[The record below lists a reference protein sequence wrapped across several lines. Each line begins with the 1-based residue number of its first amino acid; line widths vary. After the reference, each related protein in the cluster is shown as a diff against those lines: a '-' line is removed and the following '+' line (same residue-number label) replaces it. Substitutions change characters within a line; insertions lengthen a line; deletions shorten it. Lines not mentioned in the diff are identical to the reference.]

1 METEDDVDEEL
12 PRAADREEINHN
24 NNNNFEEVE
33 GMKISEVPT
42 SSLIADRESFFVMRS
57 SSSDLMPEMSMS
69 SSFNPDNNLD
79 KADENTHVES
89 KVYLST
95 NMKTDVRDCE
105 ILRLCK
111 SKRVFCQDTIH
122 ESEEDDGLT
131 MEKVGKFL
139 ETHPTVLEAWIR
151 DKASAELRMWLQGTS
166 LAPKTSTS
174 SQHQEENTLSRNKRN
189 SVTSDLFQSWLASNS
204 PVKRNRS
211 PSRTSMT
218 LMGRREELNRL
229 DEGELFMELIRDV
242 ANELDIN
249 ILCHKILVNV
259 GLLTHADRGSLF
271 LAKGP
276 PEDRYLVAKLFDVTQ
291 DTELDVA
298 IQKAKN
304 EEIKIPFG
312 VGIAGY
318 VAQSKQIINIKD
330 AYKDPRFNSA
340 IDMRTG
346 YKTHLILS
354 MPICNYEGDVIGV
367 AQIINKTNDS
377 NEFTERD
384 VEVFQRYLT
393 FCGIGIQNAQLFE
406 LSVQE
411 YRRNQILLNLARSIF
426 AEQNNLEC
434 LVSKIMT
441 EAKELLKCERCAV
454 FLLDVD
460 CGEAGHLE
468 KIVERPG
475 RMVQEARKPLSRR
488 ESNNIQMEDIYHQH
502 GTSEINK
509 FTMVFE
515 MENGKEE
522 ARVYR
527 PSAEDLLKPLGR
539 IAKYVA
545 FSGEILNI
553 GDVASWLKVPVVET
567 GSEPA
572 RSILCMPI
580 ANGQKDV
587 IGVAQLINKDN
598 GSSFTDSDVSIFEA
612 FAIFCGLGIHNTQM
626 YESACKLMAKQKVAL
641 ECLSYHATANN
652 DDALKLMSD
661 SISSAETYNLYSF
674 TFIDFGLT
682 DDDTCRAT
690 IRMFKQCDLI
700 QKFHIPYDVLCR
712 WILSVKKNYR
722 PVKYHNWRHALNVA
736 QTMFAM
742 LKTGKMEKL
751 MMDLEI
757 LGLLVA
763 CLCHDLD
770 HRGTNNAFQ
779 TKTESPLAILYSTST
794 MEHHHFDQCVMILNS
809 DSNNIFQNLPME
821 DYRQVMRVVEN
832 AILSTDLAAYFKKKN
847 RFMELIDEGE
857 FDWQSEEKKELLC
870 GMMMTACD
878 VSAIAKPWEVQHKVA
893 KLVADEFFDQGDLE
907 KLQLNQQPVAMMDR
921 ERRDELPQMQVG
933 FIEAICLPLY
943 RVLSETFPWIKPL
956 YEGTLEN
963 RKNWQDLA
971 EKVEMGLTWIDR
983 DTIEKPVEEFVSSE
997 PKDIEFTV
1005 TTLNCAH
1012 PEKKDG
1018 FNDNISD
1025 ATKSSALGRFASL
1038 RKGGRTL
1045 SKGVRSR
1052 LSRSLYSRSNSEDGG
1067 KSKDLLPERKNRNKL
1082 CLLI

>member
-1 METEDDVDEEL
+1 MESEDEVDEEL
-12 PRAADREEINHN
+12 PEAKDTKVNDSLES
-24 NNNNFEEVE
+24 F
-33 GMKISEVPT
+33 GTMKISTKLV
-42 SSLIADRESFFVMRS
+42 SSKMVERSECQLVRSPNPEEPDAPEPCKEPGKMRS
-57 SSSDLMPEMSMS
+57 CASE
-69 SSFNPDNNLD
+69 
-79 KADENTHVES
+79 KS
-89 KVYLST
+89 KLPLSAST
-95 NMKTDVRDCE
+95 KTELKETD
-105 ILRLCK
+105 IARLCR
-111 SKRVFCQDTIH
+111 SKRIMCQETIH
-122 ESEEDDGLT
+122 EYDEDDGLT
-131 MEKVGKFL
+131 MEKVGRY
-139 ETHPTVLEAWIR
+139 LEAYPDVAETWLR
-151 DKASAELRMWLQGTS
+151 ENASYELRQRLQTVAQPQTKSPVRS
-166 LAPKTSTS
+166 L
-174 SQHQEENTLSRNKRN
+174 HREESLLTRSKRN
-189 SVTSDLFQSWLASNS
+189 SVTSDLFQNWLASSS
-204 PVKRNRS
+204 PAKRSTS
-211 PSRTSMT
+211 PSRTYTS
-218 LMGRREELNRL
+218 LVGRREELNRL
-229 DEGELFMELIRDV
+229 DESDLFMELIRDV

-249 ILCHKILVNV
+249 VLCHKILVNV

-276 PEDRYLVAKLFDVTQ
+276 LEDRYLVAKLFDVTQ
-291 DTELDVA
+291 DTELEEA
-298 IQKAKN
+298 IQRAKN

-318 VAQSKQIINIKD
+318 VAQTKESINIKD

-346 YKTHLILS
+346 YKTTLILS

-367 AQIINKTNDS
+367 AQIINKTNGS

-411 YRRNQILLNLARSIF
+411 YRRNQILLNLARNIF
-426 AEQNNLEC
+426 EEQNNLEC
-434 LVSKIMT
+434 LVTKIMT

-454 FLLDVD
+454 YLLDLD

-475 RMVQEARKPLSRR
+475 KSTQESRKPLSRR
-488 ESNNIQMEDIYHQH
+488 ESNNIEVEDIFQQH
-502 GTSEINK
+502 ASNESNK
-509 FTMVFE
+509 FTTIFE
-515 MENGKEE
+515 MDNKSEE
-522 ARVYR
+522 AKVYR
-527 PSAEDLLKPLGR
+527 PSGGDLASPLGQ
-539 IAKYVA
+539 IARYVA
-545 FSGEILNI
+545 LTGQILNI
-553 GDVASWLKVPVVET
+553 GDVATWLKKDVIQS
-567 GSEPA
+567 GNEPIK
-572 RSILCMPI
+572 SILCMPI
-580 ANGQKDV
+580 VNGQRTV

-598 GSSFTDSDVSIFEA
+598 GTSFTDSDVSIFEA

-652 DDALKLMSD
+652 DDTVKLISETIPSAD
-661 SISSAETYNLYSF
+661 SYNLYSF
-674 TFIDFGLT
+674 TFIDFDLT
-682 DDDTCRAT
+682 DEDTCRAT
-690 IRMFKQCDLI
+690 IRMFKQCNLI
-700 QKFHIPYDVLCR
+700 HKFHIPYEVLCR

-742 LKTGKMEKL
+742 LKTGKMEQF
-751 MMDLEI
+751 MTDLEI

-779 TKTESPLAILYSTST
+779 MKTESPLAILYSTST

-809 DSNNIFQNLPME
+809 DSNNIFQSLSME
-821 DYRQVMRVVEN
+821 DYRRVMKVVES
-832 AILSTDLAAYFKKKN
+832 AILSTDLAVYFKKKN

-878 VSAIAKPWEVQHKVA
+878 VSAIAKPWDVQHRVA

-907 KLQLNQQPVAMMDR
+907 RLQLNQQPVAMMDR
-921 ERRDELPQMQVG
+921 ERKDELPQMQVG
-933 FIEAICLPLY
+933 FIDVICQPLY
-943 RVLSETFPWIKPL
+943 KVMSDTFPWIMPL
-956 YEGTLEN
+956 YEGTMEN
-963 RKNWQDLA
+963 RRHWQDLA

-983 DTIEKPVEEFVSSE
+983 DTIDEPVEEFVAYE

-1012 PEKKDG
+1012 PERKEVPEK
-1018 FNDNISD
+1018 
-1025 ATKSSALGRFASL
+1025 SALGRFASL
-1038 RKGGRTL
+1038 RKGSRTL
-1045 SKGVRSR
+1045 SKGVRHR
-1052 LSRSLYSRSNSEDGG
+1052 ISRSLYARSTPEDAA
-1067 KSKDLLPERKNRNKL
+1067 KSKALIPDRKSRNKL
-1082 CLLI
+1082 CSLI

>member
-1 METEDDVDEEL
+1 METEDEMEEEL
-12 PRAADREEINHN
+12 SEATGMEVNHN
-24 NNNNFEEVE
+24 NNLGNFET
-33 GMKISEVPT
+33 MRISPRT
-42 SSLIADRESFFVMRS
+42 SEKDEESNDHLEINLQVKTKNERE
-57 SSSDLMPEMSMS
+57 
-69 SSFNPDNNLD
+69 
-79 KADENTHVES
+79 ES
-89 KVYLST
+89 KLSLST
-95 NMKTDVRDCE
+95 SMKTDIKEKE
-105 ILRLCK
+105 IARLCR
-111 SKRVFCQDTIH
+111 SKRICGQDTIH
-122 ESEEDDGLT
+122 EYDEDDGLT
-131 MEKVGKFL
+131 MERVGRYMEAHPNVV
-139 ETHPTVLEAWIR
+139 ETWLYE
-151 DKASAELRMWLQGTS
+151 KGSLELRQRLQTPRLERTKS
-166 LAPKTSTS
+166 ITSTS
-174 SQHQEENTLSRNKRN
+174 CQDQEGILSRTKRN
-189 SVTSDLFQSWLASNS
+189 SVTSDLFQTWLSTSS
-204 PVKRNRS
+204 PAKRSRS
-211 PSRTSMT
+211 PSRASIS

-229 DEGELFMELIRDV
+229 DESDLFMELIRDV

-249 ILCHKILVNV
+249 VLCHKILVNV
-259 GLLTHADRGSLF
+259 GILTCADRGSLF

-276 PEDRYLVAKLFDVTQ
+276 LEDRYLVAKLFDVTQ
-291 DTELDVA
+291 DTELEEAV
-298 IQKAKN
+298 QRAKN

-318 VAQSKQIINIKD
+318 VAQTKEIINIKD

-346 YKTHLILS
+346 YKTTLILS

-367 AQIINKTNDS
+367 AQIINKTNGS

-411 YRRNQILLNLARSIF
+411 YRRNQILLNLARNIF
-426 AEQNNLEC
+426 EEQNNLEC
-434 LVSKIMT
+434 LVTKIMT

-454 FLLDVD
+454 YLLDLD

-475 RMVQEARKPLSRR
+475 KSIQENRKPLSRR
-488 ESNNIQMEDIYHQH
+488 ESSIE
-502 GTSEINK
+502 SSK
-509 FTMVFE
+509 FTMIFE
-515 MENGKEE
+515 MDNETQE

-527 PSAEDLLKPLGR
+527 PSTNDLSSPLGQ
-539 IAKYVA
+539 IARYVA
-545 FSGEILNI
+545 GTGQILNI
-553 GDVASWLKVPVVET
+553 GDVTSWLKKDVVET
-567 GSEPA
+567 EKEPT

-580 ANGQKDV
+580 ANGQRTV

-598 GSSFTDSDVSIFEA
+598 GTSFTDSDVSIFEA

-652 DDALKLMSD
+652 DDALKLTSD
-661 SISSAETYNLYSF
+661 PIPSAKEFNLYSF
-674 TFIDFGLT
+674 TFTDFDLT
-682 DDDTCRAT
+682 DDDTCRAS
-690 IRMFKQCDLI
+690 IRMFEQCNLI
-700 QKFHIPYDVLCR
+700 HKFHIPYDILCR

-742 LKTGKMEKL
+742 LKTGKMEQF
-751 MMDLEI
+751 MTDLEI

-809 DSNNIFQNLPME
+809 DSNNIFQNLSME
-821 DYRQVMRVVEN
+821 DYRRVMKVVES
-832 AILSTDLAAYFKKKN
+832 AILSTDLAVYFKKKN

-878 VSAIAKPWEVQHKVA
+878 VSAIAKPWEVQHRVA

-907 KLQLNQQPVAMMDR
+907 RLQLNQQPVAMMDR

-933 FIEAICLPLY
+933 FIDVICMPLY
-943 RVLSETFPWIKPL
+943 KVMAETFPWIKPL
-956 YEGTLEN
+956 YEGTKEN
-963 RKNWQDLA
+963 RKHWQDLA
-971 EKVEMGLTWIDR
+971 EKVEIGLTWIDR
-983 DTIEKPVEEFVSSE
+983 DTIEEPVEEFVSYE
-997 PKDIEFTV
+997 PRDIEFTV

-1012 PEKKDG
+1012 PERKDQVQE
-1018 FNDNISD
+1018 
-1025 ATKSSALGRFASL
+1025 KSALGKFTSF
-1038 RKGGRTL
+1038 RKGGRSL
-1045 SKGVRSR
+1045 GKGVRQR
-1052 LSRSLYSRSNSEDGG
+1052 LSKSLYVKTNSEDT
-1067 KSKDLLPERKNRNKL
+1067 SKTKVLISERKSRNKL

>member
-1 METEDDVDEEL
+1 METEGEEDL
-12 PRAADREEINHN
+12 PAETDYKIN
-24 NNNNFEEVE
+24 NNNNLSTNILI
-33 GMKISEVPT
+33 MKISTIP
-42 SSLIADRESFFVMRS
+42 RS
-57 SSSDLMPEMSMS
+57 PEASKKKECKLVQSSSDKPAS
-69 SSFNPDNNLD
+69 LD
-79 KADENTHVES
+79 CPGPGTSDTQSDQIKIES
-89 KVYLST
+89 KINLSGSI
-95 NMKTDVRDCE
+95 KTDIKE
-105 ILRLCK
+105 GSELLKLTK
-111 SKRVFCQDTIH
+111 SKRIPCPDTIH
-122 ESEEDDGLT
+122 EFEEDTGLT
-131 MEKVGKFL
+131 MERVGKYL
-139 ETHPTVLEAWIR
+139 ETNPSVVEAWLR
-151 DKASAELRMWLQGTS
+151 DKASPELKMRLLNTNLQ
-166 LAPKTSTS
+166 PKIA
-174 SQHQEENTLSRNKRN
+174 TLSLRPPPDETPMVRPKRN
-189 SVTSDLFQSWLASNS
+189 SITSDLFQSWLASSS
-204 PVKRNRS
+204 PKRSKS
-211 PSRTSMT
+211 PSRLPLS
-218 LMGRREELNRL
+218 LSGRREELNQL

-249 ILCHKILVNV
+249 VLCHKILVNV

-271 LAKGP
+271 LAKGA

-291 DTELDVA
+291 ETELEEAV
-298 IQKAKN
+298 QRAKN
-304 EEIKIPFG
+304 EELRIPFG

-318 VAQSKQIINIKD
+318 VAQTKEIINTND
-330 AYKDPRFNSA
+330 AYEDPRFNSTV
-340 IDMRTG
+340 DMRTG
-346 YKTHLILS
+346 YKTTLILS

-367 AQIINKTNDS
+367 AQIINKTNGS

-384 VEVFQRYLT
+384 VEVFKRYLT

-406 LSVQE
+406 LSVLE

-426 AEQNNLEC
+426 EDQNNLEC
-434 LVSKIMT
+434 LVTKIMT

-454 FLLDVD
+454 YLLDLD

-475 RMVQEARKPLSRR
+475 KSIQEDRQPLSRR
-488 ESNNIQMEDIYHQH
+488 ESNNIDMEDIFLRHS
-502 GTSEINK
+502 TSDGSAK
-509 FTMVFE
+509 FTMVFK
-515 MENGKEE
+515 MENGTQE
-522 ARVYR
+522 AQVSR
-527 PSAEDLLKPLGR
+527 PSTTDLSSPLGK

-545 FSGEILNI
+545 STGQILNI
-553 GDVASWLKVPVVET
+553 GDVALWLKREVLDVGKDPI
-567 GSEPA
+567 

-580 ANGQKDV
+580 VNGQRSV

-641 ECLSYHATANN
+641 ECLSYHATASN
-652 DDALKLMSD
+652 DDALRLTSD
-661 SISSAETYNLYSF
+661 DIPSAEQYNLYSF
-674 TFIDFGLT
+674 TFTDFELT
-682 DDDTCRAT
+682 DEDTCRAT
-690 IRMFKQCDLI
+690 VRMFKACNLI
-700 QKFHIPYDVLCR
+700 QRFHIPYDVFCR

-742 LKTGKMEKL
+742 LKTGKMEQF
-751 MMDLEI
+751 MTDLEI

-809 DSNNIFQNLPME
+809 DSNNIFQTLSME
-821 DYRQVMRVVEN
+821 DYRHVMKVVES
-832 AILSTDLAAYFKKKN
+832 AILSTDLAVYFKKKN
-847 RFMELIDEGE
+847 NFMELIDEGE

-878 VSAIAKPWEVQHKVA
+878 VSAIAKPWDVQHRVA

-933 FIEAICLPLY
+933 FIDVICLPLY
-943 RVLSETFPWIKPL
+943 RVLSETFPWIMPL
-956 YEGTLEN
+956 YEGTAEN
-963 RKNWQDLA
+963 RKHWQDLA

-983 DTIEKPVEEFVSSE
+983 DTIEEPVEEFVSQE

-1005 TTLNCAH
+1005 TTLNCAQ
-1012 PEKKDG
+1012 EKKDTSG
-1018 FNDNISD
+1018 PAKASD
-1025 ATKSSALGRFASL
+1025 FPKTALGRFASL
-1038 RKGGRTL
+1038 RKGGR
-1045 SKGVRSR
+1045 SIGKGVRHR
-1052 LSRSLYSRSNSEDGG
+1052 LSRSLYARSGSEDTG
-1067 KSKDLLPERKNRNKL
+1067 KAKVLLPERKNKNKL

>member
-1 METEDDVDEEL
+1 MEAEDEVDDEL
-12 PRAADREEINHN
+12 SEAADTEANHN
-24 NNNNFEEVE
+24 NNLENFET
-33 GMKISEVPT
+33 MKISTKPVSERTPEKNDCP
-42 SSLIADRESFFVMRS
+42 LERS
-57 SSSDLMPEMSMS
+57 SNPEQS
-69 SSFNPDNNLD
+69 
-79 KADENTHVES
+79 ENVDSVDDSPGKLKTSARPKS
-89 KVYLST
+89 KVSLST
-95 NMKTDVRDCE
+95 STKTDVKEVE
-105 ILRLCK
+105 IAKLCR
-111 SKRVFCQDTIH
+111 SKKVSCQDTIH
-122 ESEEDDGLT
+122 EYDEDDNLT
-131 MEKVGKFL
+131 MDRVGRY
-139 ETHPTVLEAWIR
+139 LEANPSLAETWLR
-151 DKASAELRMWLQGTS
+151 EKASLQLRQRLQNTYMLQTITPS
-166 LAPKTSTS
+166 APRV
-174 SQHQEENTLSRNKRN
+174 HQEESLLNRGKRN
-189 SVTSDLFQSWLASNS
+189 SVTSDLFQTWLASSS
-204 PVKRNRS
+204 PAKRSRS
-211 PSRTSMT
+211 PNRTHSS
-218 LMGRREELNRL
+218 LMGRREELGKL
-229 DEGELFMELIRDV
+229 DESDLFMELIRDV

-276 PEDRYLVAKLFDVTQ
+276 LDDRYLVAKLFDVRQ
-291 DTELDVA
+291 DTELEEAV
-298 IQKAKN
+298 QRAKN

-318 VAQSKQIINIKD
+318 VAQTKEIINIKD

-346 YKTHLILS
+346 YKTTLILS

-367 AQIINKTNDS
+367 AQIINKTNGS
-377 NEFTERD
+377 NEFTDRD

-411 YRRNQILLNLARSIF
+411 YRRNQILLNLARNIF
-426 AEQNNLEC
+426 EEQNNLEC
-434 LVSKIMT
+434 LVTKIMT

-454 FLLDVD
+454 YLLDLD

-475 RMVQEARKPLSRR
+475 KSVQESRKPLSRR
-488 ESNNIQMEDIYHQH
+488 ESNNIDMEDIFQQH
-502 GTSEINK
+502 TSTEGTK

-515 MENGKEE
+515 MENETQE

-527 PSAEDLLKPLGR
+527 PNNNDLSSPLGQ
-539 IAKYVA
+539 IARYVA
-545 FSGEILNI
+545 ATGQILNI
-553 GDVASWLKVPVVET
+553 GDVATWLKKDVMESGRKPI
-567 GSEPA
+567 

-580 ANGQKDV
+580 VNGQRIV

-598 GSSFTDSDVSIFEA
+598 GTSFTDSDVSIFEA

-652 DDALKLMSD
+652 EDALRLVSD
-661 SISSAETYNLYSF
+661 TIPSAEIYNLYSF
-674 TFIDFGLT
+674 TFIDFELT

-742 LKTGKMEKL
+742 LKTGKMEQF
-751 MMDLEI
+751 MTDLEI

-809 DSNNIFQNLPME
+809 DSNNIFQSLSME
-821 DYRQVMRVVEN
+821 DYRRVMKVVES
-832 AILSTDLAAYFKKKN
+832 AILSTDLAMYFKKRN
-847 RFMELIDEGE
+847 RFMEVIDEGE

-878 VSAIAKPWEVQHKVA
+878 VSAIAKPWEVQHRVA

-907 KLQLNQQPVAMMDR
+907 RLQLNQQPVAMMDR

-933 FIEAICLPLY
+933 FIDVICMPLY
-943 RVLSETFPWIKPL
+943 KVMSETFPWILPL
-956 YEGTLEN
+956 YEGTMDN
-963 RKNWQDLA
+963 RKHWQDLA

-983 DTIEKPVEEFVSSE
+983 DTIEEPVEEFISYE
-997 PKDIEFTV
+997 PRDIEFTV

-1012 PEKKDG
+1012 ADKREQVPEK
-1018 FNDNISD
+1018 
-1025 ATKSSALGRFASL
+1025 SALGRFASL

-1045 SKGVRSR
+1045 SKGVRHR
-1052 LSRSLYSRSNSEDGG
+1052 ISRSLYARSSSEDTG
-1067 KSKDLLPERKNRNKL
+1067 KSKALLPERKNRNKL

>member
-1 METEDDVDEEL
+1 
-12 PRAADREEINHN
+12 
-24 NNNNFEEVE
+24 
-33 GMKISEVPT
+33 MKISTKPVSERTPEKDDC
-42 SSLIADRESFFVMRS
+42 SLVRS
-57 SSSDLMPEMSMS
+57 SNLEQSDIVGSTDDSPKKLKTSVRS
-69 SSFNPDNNLD
+69 
-79 KADENTHVES
+79 ES
-89 KVYLST
+89 KVPLST
-95 NMKTDVRDCE
+95 STKTDVKE
-105 ILRLCK
+105 IEIARLYR
-111 SKRVFCQDTIH
+111 SKRISCQDTIH
-122 ESEEDDGLT
+122 EYDEDDNLT
-131 MEKVGKFL
+131 MDRVGRYL
-139 ETHPTVLEAWIR
+139 ETHPAVVETWLRE
-151 DKASAELRMWLQGTS
+151 KASLQLRQRLQNTRMLQTITPNVPS
-166 LAPKTSTS
+166 APSV
-174 SQHQEENTLSRNKRN
+174 QQEENLLNRSKRN
-189 SVTSDLFQSWLASNS
+189 SVTSDLFQTWLASSS
-204 PVKRNRS
+204 PAKRSRS
-211 PSRTSMT
+211 PNSASIKSSRPYST
-218 LMGRREELNRL
+218 LMGRREELGRL
-229 DEGELFMELIRDV
+229 DESDLFMELIRDV

-249 ILCHKILVNV
+249 VLCHKILVNV
-259 GLLTHADRGSLF
+259 GLLTYADRGSLF

-276 PEDRYLVAKLFDVTQ
+276 LEDRYLVAKLFDVTQ
-291 DTELDVA
+291 ETELEEA
-298 IQKAKN
+298 IQRAKN
-304 EEIKIPFG
+304 EELKIPFG

-318 VAQSKQIINIKD
+318 VAQTKEIINIKD

-340 IDMRTG
+340 IDMQTG
-346 YKTHLILS
+346 YKTTLILS

-367 AQIINKTNDS
+367 AQIINKTNGS
-377 NEFTERD
+377 NEFTDRD
-384 VEVFQRYLT
+384 IEVFQRYLT

-411 YRRNQILLNLARSIF
+411 YRRNQILLNLARNIF
-426 AEQNNLEC
+426 EEQNNLEC
-434 LVSKIMT
+434 LVTKIMT

-454 FLLDVD
+454 YLLDLD
-460 CGEAGHLE
+460 CGEAVRTSRENRRAAWKVGAREQKAVVEKRGEWHRHVLLE
-468 KIVERPG
+468 FVSLMIFFSFLAA
-475 RMVQEARKPLSRR
+475 Q
-488 ESNNIQMEDIYHQH
+488 SNNIDMEDIIQQH
-502 GTSEINK
+502 ASTEGSK

-515 MENGKEE
+515 MENETQE

-527 PSAEDLLKPLGR
+527 PSNNNLSSSLGQ
-539 IAKYVA
+539 IARYVA
-545 FSGEILNI
+545 ATGQILNI
-553 GDVASWLKVPVVET
+553 GDVATWSKKDVMES
-567 GSEPA
+567 GKEPI

-580 ANGQKDV
+580 VNGQRIV

-598 GSSFTDSDVSIFEA
+598 GTSFTDSDVSIFEA

-652 DDALKLMSD
+652 EDALRLVSD
-661 SISSAETYNLYSF
+661 PIPSAETYNLYSF
-674 TFIDFGLT
+674 TFIDFDLT

-700 QKFHIPYDVLCR
+700 QKFHIPYDVMCR

-742 LKTGKMEKL
+742 LKTGKMEQF
-751 MMDLEI
+751 MTDLEI

-779 TKTESPLAILYSTST
+779 MKTESPLAILYSTST

-809 DSNNIFQNLPME
+809 DSNNIFQSLSME
-821 DYRQVMRVVEN
+821 DYRRVMKVVES
-832 AILSTDLAAYFKKKN
+832 AILSTDLAMYFKKRN
-847 RFMELIDEGE
+847 RFMEVIDEGE

-878 VSAIAKPWEVQHKVA
+878 VSAIAKPWDVQHRVA

-907 KLQLNQQPVAMMDR
+907 RLQLNQQPVAMMDR

-933 FIEAICLPLY
+933 FIDVICLPLY
-943 RVLSETFPWIKPL
+943 KVLSETFPWILPL
-956 YEGTLEN
+956 YEGTTEN
-963 RKNWQDLA
+963 RKHWQDLA

-983 DTIEKPVEEFVSSE
+983 DTIEEPVEEFVSYE

-1012 PEKKDG
+1012 ADKKEQMPDR
-1018 FNDNISD
+1018 
-1025 ATKSSALGRFASL
+1025 SSLGRFASL

-1045 SKGVRSR
+1045 SKGVRHR
-1052 LSRSLYSRSNSEDGG
+1052 ISRSLYARSSSEDAG
-1067 KSKDLLPERKNRNKL
+1067 KSKALLPERKNRNKL

>member
-1 METEDDVDEEL
+1 MEADDEVDEDL
-12 PRAADREEINHN
+12 PEAAATEVNHN
-24 NNNNFEEVE
+24 NNLADFET
-33 GMKISEVPT
+33 MKIST
-42 SSLIADRESFFVMRS
+42 KARS
-57 SSSDLMPEMSMS
+57 SKSPERDECQLVRSSNPEEQALLGRVAK
-69 SSFNPDNNLD
+69 DARD
-79 KADENTHVES
+79 ES
-89 KVYLST
+89 KLPLST
-95 NMKTDVRDCE
+95 STKTDKNEGD
-105 ILRLCK
+105 ISRLCR
-111 SKRVFCQDTIH
+111 SKRVSCQDTIPEH
-122 ESEEDDGLT
+122 EEDNGLT
-131 MEKVGKFL
+131 IEAVGRY
-139 ETHPTVLEAWIR
+139 LEANPAVVESWLR
-151 DKASAELRMWLQGTS
+151 DKASPELRQRLQGLS
-166 LAPKTSTS
+166 ILQKKPSKSNV
-174 SQHQEENTLSRNKRN
+174 HQEEGLLARGKRN
-189 SVTSDLFQSWLASNS
+189 SVTSDLFQSWLASSS
-204 PVKRNRS
+204 PAKRSKS
-211 PSRTSMT
+211 PSRGSTSII
-218 LMGRREELNRL
+218 GRRAELNRL

-249 ILCHKILVNV
+249 VLCHKILVNV

-276 PEDRYLVAKLFDVTQ
+276 LDDRYLVAKLFDVTQ
-291 DTELDVA
+291 DTELEEA

-318 VAQSKQIINIKD
+318 VAEKKEIINIKD
-330 AYKDPRFNSA
+330 AYKDRRFNSA

-346 YKTHLILS
+346 YKTTLILS

-367 AQIINKTNDS
+367 AQIINKTNGS
-377 NEFTERD
+377 NEFTDRD

-411 YRRNQILLNLARSIF
+411 YKRNQILLNLARNIF
-426 AEQNNLEC
+426 EEQNNLEC
-434 LVSKIMT
+434 LVTKIMR
-441 EAKELLKCERCAV
+441 EAKELLKCERCSV
-454 FLLDVD
+454 YLLDLD

-475 RMVQEARKPLSRR
+475 RSVQESRKPLSRR
-488 ESNNIQMEDIYHQH
+488 ESNNIDMEDIFQQH
-502 GTSEINK
+502 GLSESSK

-515 MENGKEE
+515 MDNEMRE

-527 PSAEDLLKPLGR
+527 PSSTDLSSPLGQ
-539 IAKYVA
+539 IARYVA
-545 FSGEILNI
+545 TSGQILNI
-553 GDVASWLKVPVVET
+553 GDVASWLKRDIT
-567 GSEPA
+567 EPE

-580 ANGQKDV
+580 ANGQRTV

-641 ECLSYHATANN
+641 ECLSYHATASNE
-652 DDALKLMSD
+652 DALKLTTD
-661 SISSAETYNLYSF
+661 AIPTAEKYNLFSF
-674 TFIDFGLT
+674 TFIDFDLS
-682 DDDTCRAT
+682 DEDTCRAT
-690 IRMFKQCDLI
+690 IRMFKQCNLI

-742 LKTGKMEKL
+742 LKTGKMEQF
-751 MMDLEI
+751 MTDIEI

-809 DSNNIFQNLPME
+809 DSNNIFQSLSME
-821 DYRQVMRVVEN
+821 DYRKVMRVVEN
-832 AILSTDLAAYFKKKN
+832 AILSTDLAMYFKKKSK
-847 RFMELIDEGE
+847 FMELIDDGE

-878 VSAIAKPWEVQHKVA
+878 VSAIAKPWEVQHRVA

-907 KLQLNQQPVAMMDR
+907 RLQLNQQPVAMMDR

-933 FIEAICLPLY
+933 FIDDICLPLY
-943 RVLSETFPWIKPL
+943 KVLSETFPWIMPL
-956 YEGTLEN
+956 YEGTLDN
-963 RKNWQDLA
+963 RKHWQDLA

-983 DTIEKPVEEFVSSE
+983 DTIDEPVEEFVAYE

-1005 TTLNCAH
+1005 TTLNCSQ
-1012 PEKKDG
+1012 PD
-1018 FNDNISD
+1018 
-1025 ATKSSALGRFASL
+1025 KSLPDKSPLGRFASL
-1038 RKGGRTL
+1038 RKGSRTIG
-1045 SKGVRSR
+1045 KGMRNR
-1052 LSRSLYSRSNSEDGG
+1052 ISRSLYGRSSSEDAA
-1067 KSKDLLPERKNRNKL
+1067 KAKALIPERKSRNKL

>member
-1 METEDDVDEEL
+1 MEAEDEVDDEL
-12 PRAADREEINHN
+12 SEAADTEANHN
-24 NNNNFEEVE
+24 NNLENFET
-33 GMKISEVPT
+33 MKISTKPVSERTPEKNDCPLV
-42 SSLIADRESFFVMRS
+42 RS
-57 SSSDLMPEMSMS
+57 SNPEQS
-69 SSFNPDNNLD
+69 
-79 KADENTHVES
+79 ENVDSVDDSPGKLKTSARPKS
-89 KVYLST
+89 KVSLST
-95 NMKTDVRDCE
+95 STKTDVKEVE
-105 ILRLCK
+105 IAKLCR
-111 SKRVFCQDTIH
+111 SKKVSCQDTIH
-122 ESEEDDGLT
+122 EYDEDDNLT
-131 MEKVGKFL
+131 MDRVGR
-139 ETHPTVLEAWIR
+139 TH
-151 DKASAELRMWLQGTS
+151 
-166 LAPKTSTS
+166 S
-174 SQHQEENTLSRNKRN
+174 S
-189 SVTSDLFQSWLASNS
+189 
-204 PVKRNRS
+204 
-211 PSRTSMT
+211 
-218 LMGRREELNRL
+218 LMGRREELGKL
-229 DEGELFMELIRDV
+229 DESDLFMELIRDV

-276 PEDRYLVAKLFDVTQ
+276 LDDRYLVAKLFDVRQ
-291 DTELDVA
+291 DTELEEAV
-298 IQKAKN
+298 QRAKN

-318 VAQSKQIINIKD
+318 VAQTKEIINIKD

-346 YKTHLILS
+346 YKTTLILS

-367 AQIINKTNDS
+367 AQIINKTNGS
-377 NEFTERD
+377 NEFTDRD

-411 YRRNQILLNLARSIF
+411 YRRNQILLNLARNIF
-426 AEQNNLEC
+426 EEQNNLEC
-434 LVSKIMT
+434 LVTKIMT

-454 FLLDVD
+454 YLLDLD
-460 CGEAGHLE
+460 CGEASTIRDAKSRVLGTSRENRRTTREIGAREQKAVVEKRGEWHRHVLLE
-468 KIVERPG
+468 FVSLMIFFSFLAA
-475 RMVQEARKPLSRR
+475 Q
-488 ESNNIQMEDIYHQH
+488 SNNIDMEDIFQQH
-502 GTSEINK
+502 TSTEGTK

-515 MENGKEE
+515 MENETQE

-527 PSAEDLLKPLGR
+527 PNNNDLSSPLGQ
-539 IAKYVA
+539 IARYVA
-545 FSGEILNI
+545 ATGQILNI
-553 GDVASWLKVPVVET
+553 GDVATWLKKDVMESGRKPI
-567 GSEPA
+567 

-580 ANGQKDV
+580 VNGQRIV

-598 GSSFTDSDVSIFEA
+598 GTSFTDSDVSIFEA

-652 DDALKLMSD
+652 EDALRLVSD
-661 SISSAETYNLYSF
+661 TIPSAEIYNLYSF
-674 TFIDFGLT
+674 TFIDFELT

-742 LKTGKMEKL
+742 LKTGKMEQF
-751 MMDLEI
+751 MTDLEI

-809 DSNNIFQNLPME
+809 DSNNIFQSLSME
-821 DYRQVMRVVEN
+821 DYRRVMKVVES
-832 AILSTDLAAYFKKKN
+832 AILSTDLAMYFKKRN
-847 RFMELIDEGE
+847 RFMEVIDEGE

-878 VSAIAKPWEVQHKVA
+878 VSAIAKPWEVQHRVA

-907 KLQLNQQPVAMMDR
+907 RLQLNQQPVAMMDR

-933 FIEAICLPLY
+933 FIDVICMPLY
-943 RVLSETFPWIKPL
+943 KVMSETFPWILPL
-956 YEGTLEN
+956 YEGTMDN
-963 RKNWQDLA
+963 RKHWQDLA

-983 DTIEKPVEEFVSSE
+983 DTIEEPVEEFISYE
-997 PKDIEFTV
+997 PRDIEFTV

-1012 PEKKDG
+1012 ADKREQVPEK
-1018 FNDNISD
+1018 
-1025 ATKSSALGRFASL
+1025 SALGRFASL

-1045 SKGVRSR
+1045 SKGVRHR
-1052 LSRSLYSRSNSEDGG
+1052 ISRSLYARSSSEDTG
-1067 KSKDLLPERKNRNKL
+1067 KSKALLPERKNRNKL

>member
-1 METEDDVDEEL
+1 MESEDEVDEKL
-12 PRAADREEINHN
+12 PEPEDAEVNHN
-24 NNNNFEEVE
+24 GNLESI
-33 GMKISEVPT
+33 GTMKISTKPMASKSAE
-42 SSLIADRESFFVMRS
+42 RS
-57 SSSDLMPEMSMS
+57 ECQLVCSPNSEEAEE
-69 SSFNPDNNLD
+69 PDAPD
-79 KADENTHVES
+79 PSKEPGKMKASTQEKS
-89 KVYLST
+89 KLPLSPST
-95 NMKTDVRDCE
+95 KTDIKDGGDIV
-105 ILRLCK
+105 RLCR
-111 SKRVFCQDTIH
+111 SKRITCQETIH
-122 ESEEDDGLT
+122 EYDEDDGLT
-131 MEKVGKFL
+131 MEKVGRY
-139 ETHPTVLEAWIR
+139 LEAHPDAAEAWLR
-151 DKASAELRMWLQGTS
+151 ENASLELRQRLQGVS
-166 LAPKTSTS
+166 SVVPQSKPPEVRST
-174 SQHQEENTLSRNKRN
+174 HQEENPLARSKRN
-189 SVTSDLFQSWLASNS
+189 SVTSDLFQSWLASSS
-204 PVKRNRS
+204 PAKRSKSPNRTYS
-211 PSRTSMT
+211 S
-218 LMGRREELNRL
+218 LVGRREELNRL
-229 DEGELFMELIRDV
+229 DDSDLFMELIRDV

-249 ILCHKILVNV
+249 VLCHKILVNV

-276 PEDRYLVAKLFDVTQ
+276 LEDRYLVAKLFDVTQ
-291 DTELDVA
+291 DTELEEA

-312 VGIAGY
+312 IGIAGY
-318 VAQSKQIINIKD
+318 VAQTKEIINIKD
-330 AYKDPRFNSA
+330 AYKDPRFNST

-346 YKTHLILS
+346 YKTTLILS

-367 AQIINKTNDS
+367 AQIINKTNGS
-377 NEFTERD
+377 NEFTDRD

-411 YRRNQILLNLARSIF
+411 YRRNQILLNLARNIF
-426 AEQNNLEC
+426 EEQNNLEC
-434 LVSKIMT
+434 LVTKIMT

-454 FLLDVD
+454 YLLDLD

-475 RMVQEARKPLSRR
+475 KSTQESRKPLSRR
-488 ESNNIQMEDIYHQH
+488 ESNNIEMEDIFQQH
-502 GTSEINK
+502 ASNDGNK
-509 FTMVFE
+509 FTTIFE
-515 MENGKEE
+515 MDNKSKE
-522 ARVYR
+522 AKVYR
-527 PSAEDLLKPLGR
+527 PSANDLASPLGQ
-539 IAKYVA
+539 IARYVA
-545 FSGEILNI
+545 ATGQILNI
-553 GDVASWLKVPVVET
+553 GDVASWLKKDVMQS
-567 GSEPA
+567 GNEPIK
-572 RSILCMPI
+572 SILCMPI
-580 ANGQKDV
+580 VNGQRTV

-598 GSSFTDSDVSIFEA
+598 GTSFTDSDVSIFEA

-641 ECLSYHATANN
+641 ECLSYHATASN
-652 DDALKLMSD
+652 DDTLKLTSEP
-661 SISSAETYNLYSF
+661 IPSAETFNLYSF
-674 TFIDFGLT
+674 TFIDFDLT
-682 DDDTCRAT
+682 DEDTCRAT
-690 IRMFKQCDLI
+690 IRMFKQCNLI
-700 QKFHIPYDVLCR
+700 QKFHIPYEVLCR

-742 LKTGKMEKL
+742 LKTGKMEQF
-751 MMDLEI
+751 MTDLEI

-809 DSNNIFQNLPME
+809 DSNNIFQNLSME
-821 DYRQVMRVVEN
+821 DYRRVMRVVES
-832 AILSTDLAAYFKKKN
+832 AILSTDLAVYFKKKN
-847 RFMELIDEGE
+847 RFMELIDDGE

-878 VSAIAKPWEVQHKVA
+878 VSAIAKPWEVQHRVA

-907 KLQLNQQPVAMMDR
+907 RLQLNQQPVAMMDR

-933 FIEAICLPLY
+933 FIDVICLPLY
-943 RVLSETFPWIKPL
+943 KVMSDTFPWIMPL
-956 YEGTLEN
+956 YDGTMEN
-963 RKNWQDLA
+963 RRHWQDLA

-983 DTIEKPVEEFVSSE
+983 DTIDEPVEEFVSYE

-1012 PEKKDG
+1012 ADRKDVPEK
-1018 FNDNISD
+1018 
-1025 ATKSSALGRFASL
+1025 SSLGRFASL

-1045 SKGVRSR
+1045 SKGVRHR
-1052 LSRSLYSRSNSEDGG
+1052 ISRSLYAGNTPEDTA
-1067 KSKDLLPERKNRNKL
+1067 KTKALIPERKSRNKL

>member
-1 METEDDVDEEL
+1 MEAEDEVDDEL
-12 PRAADREEINHN
+12 SEAADTEANHN
-24 NNNNFEEVE
+24 NNLENFET
-33 GMKISEVPT
+33 MKISTKPVSERTPEKDDCPLV
-42 SSLIADRESFFVMRS
+42 RS
-57 SSSDLMPEMSMS
+57 SNPERAENVDST
-69 SSFNPDNNLD
+69 DNDSPEKL
-79 KADENTHVES
+79 KTSARPES
-89 KVYLST
+89 KVPLST
-95 NMKTDVRDCE
+95 STKTDVKE
-105 ILRLCK
+105 IEIARLCR
-111 SKRVFCQDTIH
+111 SKRVSCQDTIH
-122 ESEEDDGLT
+122 EYDEDDNLTMDRVGRYLEAHPALAETWLREKASLQLRQRLQNTCVVQTITPSAPRVHSEENL
-131 MEKVGKFL
+131 L
-139 ETHPTVLEAWIR
+139 
-151 DKASAELRMWLQGTS
+151 
-166 LAPKTSTS
+166 
-174 SQHQEENTLSRNKRN
+174 NRNKRN
-189 SVTSDLFQSWLASNS
+189 SVTSDLFQTWLASSSPAKRSKSPNS
-204 PVKRNRS
+204 S
-211 PSRTSMT
+211 
-218 LMGRREELNRL
+218 LMGRREELGRL
-229 DEGELFMELIRDV
+229 DESDLFMELIRDV

-259 GLLTHADRGSLF
+259 GLLTYADRGSLF

-276 PEDRYLVAKLFDVTQ
+276 LEDRYLVAKLFDVTQ
-291 DTELDVA
+291 DTELEEAV
-298 IQKAKN
+298 QRAKN
-304 EEIKIPFG
+304 EELKIPFG

-318 VAQSKQIINIKD
+318 VAQTKETINIKD

-346 YKTHLILS
+346 YKTTLILS

-367 AQIINKTNDS
+367 AQIINKTNGS
-377 NEFTERD
+377 NEFTDRD
-384 VEVFQRYLT
+384 VGVFQRYLT

-411 YRRNQILLNLARSIF
+411 YRRNQILLNLARNIF
-426 AEQNNLEC
+426 EEQNNLEC
-434 LVSKIMT
+434 LVTKIMT

-454 FLLDVD
+454 YLLDLD

-475 RMVQEARKPLSRR
+475 KSVQESRKPLSRR
-488 ESNNIQMEDIYHQH
+488 ESNNIDMEDIFQQH
-502 GTSEINK
+502 ASTEDNK

-515 MENGKEE
+515 MENETQE

-527 PSAEDLLKPLGR
+527 PSHNDLSSSLGQ
-539 IAKYVA
+539 IARYVA
-545 FSGEILNI
+545 ATGQILNI
-553 GDVASWLKVPVVET
+553 GDVATWLKKGVMES
-567 GSEPA
+567 GKEPI

-580 ANGQKDV
+580 VNGQRIV

-598 GSSFTDSDVSIFEA
+598 GTSFTDSDVSIFEA

-652 DDALKLMSD
+652 DDALRLVSD
-661 SISSAETYNLYSF
+661 HIPSAEIYNLYSF
-674 TFIDFGLT
+674 TFIDFDLT

-690 IRMFKQCDLI
+690 IRMFMQCDLI

-742 LKTGKMEKL
+742 LKTGKMEQF
-751 MMDLEI
+751 MTDLEI

-809 DSNNIFQNLPME
+809 DSNNIFQSLSME
-821 DYRQVMRVVEN
+821 DYRRVMKVVES
-832 AILSTDLAAYFKKKN
+832 AILSTDLAMYFKKRN
-847 RFMELIDEGE
+847 RFMEVIDEGE

-878 VSAIAKPWEVQHKVA
+878 VSAIAKPWDVQHRVA

-907 KLQLNQQPVAMMDR
+907 RLQLNQQPVAMMDR

-933 FIEAICLPLY
+933 FIDVICLPLY
-943 RVLSETFPWIKPL
+943 KVMAETFPWILPL
-956 YEGTLEN
+956 YEGTMEN
-963 RKNWQDLA
+963 RKHWQDLA

-983 DTIEKPVEEFVSSE
+983 DTIEEPVEEFVSYE
-997 PKDIEFTV
+997 PRDIEFTV

-1012 PEKKDG
+1012 ADKKEEQPPD
-1018 FNDNISD
+1018 
-1025 ATKSSALGRFASL
+1025 KSTLGRFASL

-1045 SKGVRSR
+1045 SKGMRHR
-1052 LSRSLYSRSNSEDGG
+1052 ISRSLYTRSSSEDAG
-1067 KSKDLLPERKNRNKL
+1067 KSKALLPERKNRNKL

>member
-1 METEDDVDEEL
+1 MEAEDEVDDELSEATDTE
-12 PRAADREEINHN
+12 ANHN
-24 NNNNFEEVE
+24 NNLENFET
-33 GMKISEVPT
+33 MKISTKPV
-42 SSLIADRESFFVMRS
+42 SSRTPEKDDCSLVRS
-57 SSSDLMPEMSMS
+57 S
-69 SSFNPDNNLD
+69 NPGQSENVDSADDNTEKL
-79 KADENTHVES
+79 KTSARPES
-89 KVYLST
+89 KVPLST
-95 NMKTDVRDCE
+95 STKTDVKEGE
-105 ILRLCK
+105 IVRLCRNK
-111 SKRVFCQDTIH
+111 KVSCQDTIH
-122 ESEEDDGLT
+122 EYDEDDNLT
-131 MEKVGKFL
+131 MDRVGRY
-139 ETHPTVLEAWIR
+139 LEAHPAVVETWVR
-151 DKASAELRMWLQGTS
+151 EKASLQLRQKLQKS
-166 LAPKTSTS
+166 CIPQMKAPSSTPS
-174 SQHQEENTLSRNKRN
+174 VEQEENVLSRGKRN
-189 SVTSDLFQSWLASNS
+189 SVTSDLFQTWLASSS
-204 PVKRNRS
+204 PAKRCRS
-211 PSRTSMT
+211 PNRTHTS
-218 LMGRREELNRL
+218 LMGRREELGKL
-229 DEGELFMELIRDV
+229 DDSDLFMELIRDV

-276 PEDRYLVAKLFDVTQ
+276 LDNRYLVAKLFDVTQ
-291 DTELDVA
+291 DTELEEAV
-298 IQKAKN
+298 QRAKN

-318 VAQSKQIINIKD
+318 VAQTKEIINIKD

-346 YKTHLILS
+346 YKTTLILS

-377 NEFTERD
+377 NEFTNRD

-411 YRRNQILLNLARSIF
+411 YRRNQILLNLARNIF
-426 AEQNNLEC
+426 EEQNNLEC
-434 LVSKIMT
+434 LVTKIMT

-454 FLLDVD
+454 YLLDLD

-475 RMVQEARKPLSRR
+475 KSVQESRKPLSRR
-488 ESNNIQMEDIYHQH
+488 ESNNIDMEDIFQQH
-502 GTSEINK
+502 ASSESSK

-515 MENGKEE
+515 MENETQE

-527 PSAEDLLKPLGR
+527 PSTNDLSSSLGQ
-539 IAKYVA
+539 IARYVA
-545 FSGEILNI
+545 ATGQILNI
-553 GDVASWLKVPVVET
+553 GDVTTWLKKGVMES
-567 GSEPA
+567 GREPI

-580 ANGQKDV
+580 VNGQRIV

-598 GSSFTDSDVSIFEA
+598 GTAFTDSDVSIFEA

-652 DDALKLMSD
+652 DDALRLVSD
-661 SISSAETYNLYSF
+661 AIPSAETYNLYSY
-674 TFIDFGLT
+674 TFIDFDLT

-736 QTMFAM
+736 QAMFAM
-742 LKTGKMEKL
+742 LKTGKMERF
-751 MMDLEI
+751 MTDLEI

-809 DSNNIFQNLPME
+809 DSNNIFQSLSME
-821 DYRQVMRVVEN
+821 DYRRVMKVVES
-832 AILSTDLAAYFKKKN
+832 AILSTDLAMYFKKRN
-847 RFMELIDEGE
+847 SFMELIDDGE

-878 VSAIAKPWEVQHKVA
+878 VSAIAKPWEVQHRVA

-907 KLQLNQQPVAMMDR
+907 RLQLNQQPVAMMDR

-933 FIEAICLPLY
+933 FIDVICLPLY
-943 RVLSETFPWIKPL
+943 KVMSETFPWILPL
-956 YEGTLEN
+956 YEGTMEN
-963 RKNWQDLA
+963 RKHWQDLA

-983 DTIEKPVEEFVSSE
+983 DTIEEPVEEFVSYE
-997 PKDIEFTV
+997 PRDIEFTV

-1012 PEKKDG
+1012 ADKKEPVPD
-1018 FNDNISD
+1018 
-1025 ATKSSALGRFASL
+1025 KSALGRFASL
-1038 RKGGRTL
+1038 RKGSRTL
-1045 SKGVRSR
+1045 SKGVRHR
-1052 LSRSLYSRSNSEDGG
+1052 ISRSLYARSSSEDAG
-1067 KSKDLLPERKNRNKL
+1067 KSKALLPERKNRNKL

>member
-1 METEDDVDEEL
+1 MEAEDEVDDEL
-12 PRAADREEINHN
+12 SEAADTEANHN
-24 NNNNFEEVE
+24 NNIESFET
-33 GMKISEVPT
+33 MKISTKPV
-42 SSLIADRESFFVMRS
+42 SSRT
-57 SSSDLMPEMSMS
+57 PEKDECPLVR
-69 SSFNPDNNLD
+69 SFNPQESQRAANP
-79 KADENTHVES
+79 ADDSPETLKTSARPES
-89 KVYLST
+89 KIVPLST
-95 NMKTDVRDCE
+95 STKTDVKE
-105 ILRLCK
+105 GRLCR
-111 SKRVFCQDTIH
+111 SKKVSCQDTIH
-122 ESEEDDGLT
+122 EYDEDDNLT
-131 MEKVGKFL
+131 IDRVGRYL
-139 ETHPTVLEAWIR
+139 ETHPALVETWLREN
-151 DKASAELRMWLQGTS
+151 ASLQLRQRLQSTCIQQQTR
-166 LAPKTSTS
+166 APSTS
-174 SQHQEENTLSRNKRN
+174 SSVHQEESLLLGHGKRN
-189 SVTSDLFQSWLASNS
+189 SVTSDLFQTWLASSS
-204 PVKRNRS
+204 PAKRSKSPNRTHS
-211 PSRTSMT
+211 L
-218 LMGRREELNRL
+218 LMGRREELGRL
-229 DEGELFMELIRDV
+229 DESDLFMELIRDV

-249 ILCHKILVNV
+249 VLCHKILVNV

-276 PEDRYLVAKLFDVTQ
+276 LEDRYLVAKLFDVTQ
-291 DTELDVA
+291 DTELEEAV
-298 IQKAKN
+298 QRAKN

-318 VAQSKQIINIKD
+318 VAQTKEIINITD

-346 YKTHLILS
+346 YKTTLILS

-367 AQIINKTNDS
+367 AQIINKTNGS

-411 YRRNQILLNLARSIF
+411 YRRNQILLNLARNIF
-426 AEQNNLEC
+426 EEQNNLEC
-434 LVSKIMT
+434 LVTKIMT

-454 FLLDVD
+454 YLLDLD

-475 RMVQEARKPLSRR
+475 KSVQESRKPLSRR
-488 ESNNIQMEDIYHQH
+488 ESNNIDMEDIMQQH
-502 GTSEINK
+502 TSSDGNK

-515 MENGKEE
+515 MENETQE

-527 PSAEDLLKPLGR
+527 PNTSDLSSSLGQ
-539 IAKYVA
+539 IARYIA
-545 FSGEILNI
+545 ATGQILNI
-553 GDVASWLKVPVVET
+553 GDVTTWLKKDVMES
-567 GSEPA
+567 GREPI

-580 ANGQKDV
+580 VNGQRIV

-598 GSSFTDSDVSIFEA
+598 GTSFTDSDVSIFEA

-652 DDALKLMSD
+652 DDALRLTSD
-661 SISSAETYNLYSF
+661 LIPSAETFNLYSF
-674 TFIDFGLT
+674 TFIDFDLT
-682 DDDTCRAT
+682 DEDTCRAT

-742 LKTGKMEKL
+742 LKTGRMEQF
-751 MMDLEI
+751 MTDLEI

-809 DSNNIFQNLPME
+809 DSNNIFQSLSME
-821 DYRQVMRVVEN
+821 DYRRVMRVVES
-832 AILSTDLAAYFKKKN
+832 AILSTDLAMYFKKRN
-847 RFMELIDEGE
+847 RFMEVIDEGE

-878 VSAIAKPWEVQHKVA
+878 VSAIAKPWEVQHRVA

-907 KLQLNQQPVAMMDR
+907 RLQLNQQPVAMMDR

-933 FIEAICLPLY
+933 FIDVICLPLY
-943 RVLSETFPWIKPL
+943 KVMSETFPWILPL
-956 YEGTLEN
+956 YEGTMEN
-963 RKNWQDLA
+963 RKHWQDLA

-983 DTIEKPVEEFVSSE
+983 DTIEEPVEEFVSYE

-1012 PEKKDG
+1012 ADKKEVPD
-1018 FNDNISD
+1018 
-1025 ATKSSALGRFASL
+1025 KSAFGKFASL

-1045 SKGVRSR
+1045 SKGVRHR
-1052 LSRSLYSRSNSEDGG
+1052 ISRSLYARSSSEDAG
-1067 KSKDLLPERKNRNKL
+1067 KSKALLPERKNRNKL

>member
-1 METEDDVDEEL
+1 MESDDEVDEEL
-12 PRAADREEINHN
+12 PEVKRTEVNRNDSLEG
-24 NNNNFEEVE
+24 FET
-33 GMKISEVPT
+33 MKISTKPT
-42 SSLIADRESFFVMRS
+42 SSKTAERS
-57 SSSDLMPEMSMS
+57 EC
-69 SSFNPDNNLD
+69 NLVRSPNLEEQEEPAVPWKD
-79 KADENTHVES
+79 PGKAKTQDES
-89 KVYLST
+89 KLSIST
-95 NMKTDVRDCE
+95 SIKTDAKDSE
-105 ILRLCK
+105 IVLKDRLCR
-111 SKRVFCQDTIH
+111 SKKITCQDTIH
-122 ESEEDDGLT
+122 EYDEDDGLT
-131 MEKVGKFL
+131 MEKVGRY
-139 ETHPTVLEAWIR
+139 LEAHPDAAEAWFR
-151 DKASAELRMWLQGTS
+151 ENASPELRQRIQGTT
-166 LAPKTSTS
+166 AQAKSTS
-174 SQHQEENTLSRNKRN
+174 KNVHQEESLLSRSKRN
-189 SVTSDLFQSWLASNS
+189 SVTSDLFQSWLASSS
-204 PVKRNRS
+204 PAKRSKS
-211 PSRTSMT
+211 PSRSYSS

-229 DEGELFMELIRDV
+229 DESDLFMELIRDV

-249 ILCHKILVNV
+249 VLCHKILVNV

-276 PEDRYLVAKLFDVTQ
+276 LEDRYLVAKLFDVTQ
-291 DTELDVA
+291 DTELEEAV
-298 IQKAKN
+298 QRAKN

-318 VAQSKQIINIKD
+318 VAQTKEIINIKD
-330 AYKDPRFNSA
+330 AYKDPRFNSS

-346 YKTHLILS
+346 YKTTLILS

-367 AQIINKTNDS
+367 AQIINKTNGS
-377 NEFTERD
+377 NEFTDRD

-411 YRRNQILLNLARSIF
+411 YRRNQILLNLARNIF
-426 AEQNNLEC
+426 EEQNNLEC
-434 LVSKIMT
+434 LVTKIMT

-454 FLLDVD
+454 YLLDLD

-475 RMVQEARKPLSRR
+475 KSTQETRKPLSRR
-488 ESNNIQMEDIYHQH
+488 ESNNIEMEDIFQQH
-502 GTSEINK
+502 ALNDTNK
-509 FTMVFE
+509 FTMIFE
-515 MENGKEE
+515 MGNETQE
-522 ARVYR
+522 AKVYR
-527 PSAEDLLKPLGR
+527 PSGSDLSNPLGQ
-539 IAKYVA
+539 IARYVA
-545 FSGEILNI
+545 ATGQILNI
-553 GDVASWLKVPVVET
+553 GDVTTWLKKDVVQA
-567 GSEPA
+567 GSEPIK
-572 RSILCMPI
+572 SILCMPI
-580 ANGQKDV
+580 VNGQRTV

-598 GSSFTDSDVSIFEA
+598 GTSFTDSDVSIFEA

-641 ECLSYHATANN
+641 ECLSYHATASN
-652 DDALKLMSD
+652 DDTLRLTSEP
-661 SISSAETYNLYSF
+661 IPSAESYNLYSF
-674 TFIDFGLT
+674 TFIDFDLT
-682 DDDTCRAT
+682 DEDTCRAT

-700 QKFHIPYDVLCR
+700 QKFHIPYEVFCR

-742 LKTGKMEKL
+742 LKTGKMEQF
-751 MMDLEI
+751 MTDLEI

-779 TKTESPLAILYSTST
+779 MKTESPLAILYSTST

-809 DSNNIFQNLPME
+809 DSNNIFQNLSME
-821 DYRQVMRVVEN
+821 DYRKVMKVVES
-832 AILSTDLAAYFKKKN
+832 AILSTDLAVYFKKKN
-847 RFMELIDEGE
+847 KFMELIDEGE

-878 VSAIAKPWEVQHKVA
+878 VSAIAKPWEVQHRVA

-907 KLQLNQQPVAMMDR
+907 RLQLNQQPVAMMDR
-921 ERRDELPQMQVG
+921 ERKDELPQMQVG
-933 FIEAICLPLY
+933 FIDVICLPLY
-943 RVLSETFPWIKPL
+943 KVLSDTFPWIMPL
-956 YEGTLEN
+956 YEGTMEN
-963 RKNWQDLA
+963 KKHWQDLA

-983 DTIEKPVEEFVSSE
+983 DTIDEPVEEFVSYE

-1012 PEKKDG
+1012 VDRKEAAEK
-1018 FNDNISD
+1018 
-1025 ATKSSALGRFASL
+1025 SALGRFASL

-1045 SKGVRSR
+1045 TKGVRHR
-1052 LSRSLYSRSNSEDGG
+1052 ISRSLYARSTPEDAA
-1067 KSKDLLPERKNRNKL
+1067 KSKALIPDRKSRNKL

>member
-1 METEDDVDEEL
+1 MDAEEMDEEL
-12 PRAADREEINHN
+12 PEAINLEVNHN
-24 NNNNFEEVE
+24 NNLESFQA
-33 GMKISEVPT
+33 MKISTTPRCSKTPE
-42 SSLIADRESFFVMRS
+42 REESALVGS
-57 SSSDLMPEMSMS
+57 AILSQ
-69 SSFNPDNNLD
+69 
-79 KADENTHVES
+79 ADEEDGDSEIGDIVVPVKSNRSIEI
-89 KVYLST
+89 T
-95 NMKTDVRDCE
+95 NANVKTDFKEPEVA
-105 ILRLCK
+105 RLCR
-111 SKRVFCQDTIH
+111 SKRVSCQDTIP
-122 ESEEDDGLT
+122 ESDEDNRDSELT
-131 MEKVGKFL
+131 MERVGRY
-139 ETHPTVLEAWIR
+139 LEANQTAVEKWLLE
-151 DKASAELRMWLQGTS
+151 KASPELRHRVQNPLLVAKRSGPN
-166 LAPKTSTS
+166 L
-174 SQHQEENTLSRNKRN
+174 HQEESSLSRCKRN
-189 SVTSDLFQSWLASNS
+189 SVTSDLFQSWLASSS
-204 PVKRNRS
+204 PVKRSKS
-211 PSRTSMT
+211 PSRMATT
-218 LMGRREELNRL
+218 LVGRREELNQL
-229 DEGELFMELIRDV
+229 DEGDLFMELIRDV

-276 PEDRYLVAKLFDVTQ
+276 LEDRYLVAKLFDVTQ
-291 DTELDVA
+291 DTELEEAV
-298 IQKAKN
+298 QRAKR
-304 EEIKIPFG
+304 EEIRIPFG
-312 VGIAGY
+312 VGIAGF

-330 AYKDPRFNSA
+330 AYKDPRFNSS

-346 YKTHLILS
+346 YKTTLILS

-367 AQIINKTNDS
+367 AQIINKTNGS
-377 NEFTERD
+377 NEFTRRD

-426 AEQNNLEC
+426 EEQNNLEC
-434 LVSKIMT
+434 LVTKIMA

-454 FLLDVD
+454 YLLDLD
-460 CGEAGHLE
+460 CGEASHLE

-475 RMVQEARKPLSRR
+475 RQMQESRKPLSRR
-488 ESNNIQMEDIYHQH
+488 ESNNIDMEDIFQQH
-502 GTSEINK
+502 HATNGKSK

-515 MENGKEE
+515 MENDTQQ

-527 PSAEDLLKPLGR
+527 PNSNDLSSTLGQ
-539 IAKYVA
+539 IARYVA
-545 FSGEILNI
+545 NTGQILNI
-553 GDVASWLKVPVVET
+553 GDVATWLKREVVDA
-567 GSEPA
+567 GNEPI

-580 ANGQKDV
+580 VNGQRAV

-641 ECLSYHATANN
+641 ECLSYHATASNE
-652 DDALKLMSD
+652 DTVKLKSD
-661 SISSAETYNLYSF
+661 TIPSAEKYNLYSF
-674 TFIDFGLT
+674 TFIDFDLT
-682 DDDTCRAT
+682 DEDTCRAT
-690 IRMFKQCDLI
+690 VRMFKQCNLI
-700 QKFHIPYDVLCR
+700 QQFNIPYEVLCR

-742 LKTGKMEKL
+742 LKTGKMERF
-751 MMDLEI
+751 MTDIEI

-779 TKTESPLAILYSTST
+779 MKTESPLAILYSTST

-809 DSNNIFQNLPME
+809 DSNNIFQSLSME
-821 DYRQVMRVVEN
+821 DYRTVMRIVEN
-832 AILSTDLAAYFKKKN
+832 AILSTDLAMYFKKKN
-847 RFMELIDEGE
+847 RFLELIEEGE

-878 VSAIAKPWEVQHKVA
+878 VSAIAKPWEVQHRVA

-907 KLQLNQQPVAMMDR
+907 RLQLKEQPVAMMDR

-933 FIEAICLPLY
+933 FIDVICLPLY
-943 RVLSETFPWIKPL
+943 KVLSETFPWIEPL

-963 RKNWQDLA
+963 RKHWQDLA

-983 DTIEKPVEEFVSSE
+983 DTIEEPVEEFVSSE

-1012 PEKKDG
+1012 TEKKELPDG
-1018 FNDNISD
+1018 
-1025 ATKSSALGRFASL
+1025 AQEPQAAKSSLGRFASL

-1045 SKGVRSR
+1045 SKGVRHR
-1052 LSRSLYSRSNSEDGG
+1052 LSRSLYARSSSEDAG
-1067 KSKDLLPERKNRNKL
+1067 KAKVLIPERKNRSKL

>member
-1 METEDDVDEEL
+1 MEADDEVDEEL
-12 PRAADREEINHN
+12 SEEADAEVNHN
-24 NNNNFEEVE
+24 NNLEGFEA
-33 GMKISEVPT
+33 MKIST
-42 SSLIADRESFFVMRS
+42 R
-57 SSSDLMPEMSMS
+57 SMS
-69 SSFNPDNNLD
+69 SKAPGRSECQLVGSSNLEE
-79 KADENTHVES
+79 ANSSHESSSEANSCAREES
-89 KVYLST
+89 KLPVST
-95 NMKTDVRDCE
+95 STKTE
-105 ILRLCK
+105 IKEGDIARLCR
-111 SKRVFCQDTIH
+111 SKRISCQDTIH
-122 ESEEDDGLT
+122 EYDEDDGIT
-131 MEKVGKFL
+131 MERVGRY
-139 ETHPTVLEAWIR
+139 LEAHPDMAEMWFR
-151 DKASAELRMWLQGTS
+151 ERASFELRQRLQGSTLQRS
-166 LAPKTSTS
+166 KSSAPNL
-174 SQHQEENTLSRNKRN
+174 HHEESILSRSKRN
-189 SVTSDLFQSWLASNS
+189 SVTSDLFQTWLASSS
-204 PVKRNRS
+204 PAKRSRS
-211 PSRTSMT
+211 PSRTYTS
-218 LMGRREELNRL
+218 LVGRREELNML
-229 DEGELFMELIRDV
+229 DESDLFMELIRDV

-249 ILCHKILVNV
+249 VLCHKILVNV

-276 PEDRYLVAKLFDVTQ
+276 LEDRYLVAKLFDVTQ
-291 DTELDVA
+291 ETELEEAV
-298 IQKAKN
+298 QRAKN

-318 VAQSKQIINIKD
+318 VAQTKEIINIKD
-330 AYKDPRFNSA
+330 AYKDPRFNST

-346 YKTHLILS
+346 YKTTLILS

-367 AQIINKTNDS
+367 AQIINKTNGS
-377 NEFTERD
+377 NEFTNRD

-411 YRRNQILLNLARSIF
+411 YRRNQILLNLARNIF
-426 AEQNNLEC
+426 EEQNNLEC
-434 LVSKIMT
+434 LVTKIMT
-441 EAKELLKCERCAV
+441 EAKELLKCKRCAV
-454 FLLDVD
+454 YLLDLD

-475 RMVQEARKPLSRR
+475 KSVQESRKPLSRR
-488 ESNNIQMEDIYHQH
+488 ESNNIEMEDIFQQH
-502 GTSEINK
+502 STNESSK

-515 MENGKEE
+515 MDNETEE

-527 PSAEDLLKPLGR
+527 PSSGDLSSPLGQ
-539 IAKYVA
+539 IARYVA
-545 FSGEILNI
+545 ATGQILNI
-553 GDVASWLKVPVVET
+553 GDVATWLKRDIIQT
-567 GSEPA
+567 GAELIK
-572 RSILCMPI
+572 SILCMPI
-580 ANGQKDV
+580 VNGQRSV

-598 GSSFTDSDVSIFEA
+598 GTSFTDSDVSIFEA

-652 DDALKLMSD
+652 DDALKLTSD
-661 SISSAETYNLYSF
+661 AIPSAETFNLYSF
-674 TFIDFGLT
+674 TFIDFDLT
-682 DDDTCRAT
+682 DEDTCRAT
-690 IRMFKQCDLI
+690 IRMFKQCNLI
-700 QKFHIPYDVLCR
+700 QKFHIPYEVLCR

-736 QTMFAM
+736 QTMFAI
-742 LKTGKMEKL
+742 LKTGKMEQF
-751 MMDLEI
+751 MTDLEI

-809 DSNNIFQNLPME
+809 DSNNIFQSLSME
-821 DYRQVMRVVEN
+821 DYRRVMKVVES
-832 AILSTDLAAYFKKKN
+832 AILSTDLAVYFKKKN

-878 VSAIAKPWEVQHKVA
+878 VSAIAKPWEVQHRVA

-907 KLQLNQQPVAMMDR
+907 RLQLNQQPVAMMDR

-933 FIEAICLPLY
+933 FIDVICMPLY
-943 RVLSETFPWIKPL
+943 KVMSETFPWIMPL
-956 YEGTLEN
+956 YEGTMEN
-963 RKNWQDLA
+963 RRHWQDLA

-983 DTIEKPVEEFVSSE
+983 DTIDEPVEEFVAFE

-1012 PEKKDG
+1012 ADRRDVPEK
-1018 FNDNISD
+1018 
-1025 ATKSSALGRFASL
+1025 SSLGRFTSL
-1038 RKGGRTL
+1038 RKGGCTL
-1045 SKGVRSR
+1045 SKGVRHR
-1052 LSRSLYSRSNSEDGG
+1052 ISRSMNARSSSEDAS
-1067 KSKDLLPERKNRNKL
+1067 KSKAPMPERKSKSKL
-1082 CLLI
+1082 CMLT

>member
-1 METEDDVDEEL
+1 METEGEEDL
-12 PRAADREEINHN
+12 PAETDYEINHN
-24 NNNNFEEVE
+24 NNLSTNAVI
-33 GMKISEVPT
+33 MKISTIP
-42 SSLIADRESFFVMRS
+42 RS
-57 SSSDLMPEMSMS
+57 PEAAKKKECKLVQSSSDRSDSVDCPGPGTSDTPS
-69 SSFNPDNNLD
+69 DPI
-79 KADENTHVES
+79 KIES
-89 KVYLST
+89 KINLSGSI
-95 NMKTDVRDCE
+95 KTDIKE
-105 ILRLCK
+105 GSELLK
-111 SKRVFCQDTIH
+111 LTKNKRIPCPDTIH
-122 ESEEDDGLT
+122 EFEEDTGLT
-131 MEKVGKFL
+131 MERVGKYL
-139 ETHPTVLEAWIR
+139 ESNPSVVEAWLR
-151 DKASAELRMWLQGTS
+151 DKASPELKMRLLNTNSQR
-166 LAPKTSTS
+166 KTA
-174 SQHQEENTLSRNKRN
+174 TLSLRPPPDETPMVRPKRN
-189 SVTSDLFQSWLASNS
+189 SITSDLFQSWLASSS
-204 PVKRNRS
+204 PKRSRS
-211 PSRTSMT
+211 PSRLPLS
-218 LMGRREELNRL
+218 LSGRREELNQL

-249 ILCHKILVNV
+249 VLCHKILVNV

-291 DTELDVA
+291 DTELEEAV
-298 IQKAKN
+298 QKAKS
-304 EEIKIPFG
+304 EEIRIPFG
-312 VGIAGY
+312 IGIAGY
-318 VAQSKQIINIKD
+318 VAQTKEIINIKD
-330 AYKDPRFNSA
+330 AYEDPRFNSS
-340 IDMRTG
+340 IDLRTG
-346 YKTHLILS
+346 YKTTLILS

-367 AQIINKTNDS
+367 AQIINKTNGS
-377 NEFTERD
+377 NEFMDRD

-426 AEQNNLEC
+426 EDQNNLEC
-434 LVSKIMT
+434 LVTKIMT

-454 FLLDVD
+454 YLLDLD

-475 RMVQEARKPLSRR
+475 KSIQEDRKPLSRR
-488 ESNNIQMEDIYHQH
+488 ESNNIDMEDIFLRHT
-502 GTSEINK
+502 TSDGSAK
-509 FTMVFE
+509 FTMVFK
-515 MENGKEE
+515 MENGTQE
-522 ARVYR
+522 AQVSR
-527 PSAEDLLKPLGR
+527 PSTSDLSSPLGK

-545 FSGEILNI
+545 STGQILNI
-553 GDVASWLKVPVVET
+553 GDVTVWLKREVLDT
-567 GSEPA
+567 GKDPI

-580 ANGQKDV
+580 VNGQRSV

-652 DDALKLMSD
+652 DDALRLTTD
-661 SISSAETYNLYSF
+661 AIPSAEKYNLYSF
-674 TFIDFGLT
+674 TFIDFDLT
-682 DDDTCRAT
+682 DEDTCRAT
-690 IRMFKQCDLI
+690 VRMFKACNLI
-700 QKFHIPYDVLCR
+700 QRFHIPYDVLCR

-742 LKTGKMEKL
+742 LKTGKMEQF
-751 MMDLEI
+751 MTDLEI

-809 DSNNIFQNLPME
+809 DSNNIFQTLSME
-821 DYRQVMRVVEN
+821 DYRRVMKVVES
-832 AILSTDLAAYFKKKN
+832 AILSTDLAVYFKKKN
-847 RFMELIDEGE
+847 NFMELIDDGE

-878 VSAIAKPWEVQHKVA
+878 VSAIAKPWEVQHRVA

-933 FIEAICLPLY
+933 FIDVICLPLY
-943 RVLSETFPWIKPL
+943 KVLSETFPWIMPL
-956 YEGTLEN
+956 YEGTAEN
-963 RKNWQDLA
+963 RKHWQDLA

-983 DTIEKPVEEFVSSE
+983 DTIEEPVEEFVGQE

-1005 TTLNCAH
+1005 TTLNCAQ
-1012 PEKKDG
+1012 EKKDTSG
-1018 FNDNISD
+1018 PAKASD
-1025 ATKSSALGRFASL
+1025 FPKTALGRFASL
-1038 RKGGRTL
+1038 RKGGRSL
-1045 SKGVRSR
+1045 GKGVRHR
-1052 LSRSLYSRSNSEDGG
+1052 LSRSLYARSGSEDTG
-1067 KSKDLLPERKNRNKL
+1067 KAKVLLPERKNKNKL